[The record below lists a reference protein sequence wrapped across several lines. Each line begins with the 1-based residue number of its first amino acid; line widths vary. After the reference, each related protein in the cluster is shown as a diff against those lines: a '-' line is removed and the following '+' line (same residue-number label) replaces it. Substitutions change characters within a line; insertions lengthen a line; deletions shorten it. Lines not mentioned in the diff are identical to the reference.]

1 MEEIQLVTFK
11 LGNEEY
17 GINISLAREIIKTVE
32 ITPVPKSPHFVSGLI
47 NLRGIIVPVIDLRK
61 LFDIDSHG
69 DKDKNRIIVVEV
81 NDRTLGIA
89 VDTIS
94 EVRNL
99 NPSNIEPIPPTVS
112 VIDHKYL
119 DGVGKIG
126 EHILILLKLEKV
138 LSSENLMVFK
148 ERTNSQGLVSPAM
161 LL

>member
-11 LGNEEY
+11 IGDEEY
-17 GINISLAREIIKTVE
+17 GINISLVREIIKTIE

-61 LFDIDSHG
+61 LFDIDSCG

-81 NDRTLGIA
+81 NDRTLGIT
-89 VDTIS
+89 VDTVS

-99 NPSNIEPIPPTVS
+99 NTSDIVSVPPTVS
-112 VIDHKYL
+112 IIDHKYL

-126 EHILILLKLEKV
+126 EHILILLKLEKI
-138 LSSENLMVFK
+138 LNSENLMVVD
-148 ERTNSQGLVSPAM
+148 NVQIQ
-161 LL
+161 